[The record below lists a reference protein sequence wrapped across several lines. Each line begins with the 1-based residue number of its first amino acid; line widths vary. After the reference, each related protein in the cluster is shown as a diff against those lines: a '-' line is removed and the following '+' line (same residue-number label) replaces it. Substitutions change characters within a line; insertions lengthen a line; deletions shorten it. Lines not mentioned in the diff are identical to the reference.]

1 MHYSLQKKHHCT
13 HLKTWDLLDTAL
25 GPYLIDGLEK
35 DEKVHYY
42 TDRFETEEELLGAL
56 QLSEV
61 QKQKI
66 KKSLKS
72 GQLEIYSAEKVYL
85 VDGFFN
91 VEERLNAAA
100 LGIAAIV
107 SQGFKGFRVAAEM
120 GWIEKALNPNISE
133 LVTEYELRCNDF
145 FESDFVTCLCIYCD
159 EFLSPD
165 LCFKNLHTHP
175 LAYIIDPL
183 GENVLTNPLMNT
195 DSLNHVDDMQKWVR
209 YLRSLGINWM
219 ARVDAS
225 AKSQFKRDIY
235 LDLSKYIVGNDF
247 SKKGIPD
254 LFLHVSNMMDQ

>member
-1 MHYSLQKKHHCT
+1 MNIKKKKELSALSLRVREHILRMAT
-13 HLKTWDLLDTAL
+13 
-25 GPYLIDGLEK
+25 DGGC
-35 DEKVHYY
+35 
-42 TDRFETEEELLGAL
+42 FLGAS
-56 QLSEV
+56 LSATDL
-61 QKQKI
+61 I
-66 KKSLKS
+66 
-72 GQLEIYSAEKVYL
+72 VYL
-85 VDGFFN
+85 YQEFLN
-91 VEERLNAAA
+91 VHANNLDDSNRDYLLLSKGHDVPA
-100 LGIAAIV
+100 LYGL
-107 SQGFKGFRVAAEM
+107 FAEM

-133 LVTEYELRCNDF
+133 LITEYELRCNDF

-183 GENVLTNPLMNT
+183 GENVLTNPLMNA

-219 ARVDAS
+219 ARVEAS
-225 AKSQFKRDIY
+225 AKNQFKRDIY